1 MVWNPQSE
9 PFLLNLRWNHLKK
22 SARSGPGKHL
32 GCQPISETCSG
43 GTTYPRTSWV
53 DHRNAPFWTYE
64 KFCLRG
70 QLIRESWGGYY
81 KFSQKGSRTPKISCL
96 AVKNLTFWR
105 SDTSTTILLH
115 QKVQLDKF
123 VTPRKRVDHPM
134 QTLWENRAFCTKKML
149 LRAKQFMSQ
158 ESMWRCQMGCGAP
171 KCWLKRL
178 TSSPGL
184 HMTKKPFRD
193 VTTSLSCTFWRGKS
207 G

>member
-1 MVWNPQSE
+1 M
-9 PFLLNLRWNHLKK
+9 
-22 SARSGPGKHL
+22 
-32 GCQPISETCSG
+32 
-43 GTTYPRTSWV
+43 
-53 DHRNAPFWTYE
+53 
-64 KFCLRG
+64 
-70 QLIRESWGGYY
+70 
-81 KFSQKGSRTPKISCL
+81 
-96 AVKNLTFWR
+96 KNLTFWR

-207 G
+207 GWSITVLRKSKFLELLRSLFALPSPRHGKAMLSFLWYLTKQTVEYFVLGINELNF